1 MGITKKFEPISFDA
15 DAMCDV
21 ITTAVLGD
29 ILSRMD
35 DGIGLNDE
43 KMKPY
48 SDSYL
53 AKLRRDGEDTK
64 VDHRVT
70 GLMLSQMRES
80 ERQVLERGKEGT
92 ATLVEVTFSVGSG
105 GNRNNIAAFLQT
117 IRPWFGISPSGV
129 GRVQDALLATTTEK
143 KNLPVK
149 VPQGRTRDAKGR
161 WVKLPQP

>member
-1 MGITKKFEPISFDA
+1 MAMTKKFEPIQVDA

-29 ILSRMD
+29 IISRMD

-43 KMKPY
+43 KMAPY
-48 SDSYL
+48 SQSYL
-53 AKLRRDGEDTK
+53 AKLKRDGEDTK

-80 ERQVLERGKEGT
+80 ERQVLERSKDGT
-92 ATLVEVTFSVGSG
+92 PTLVEVTFSVGSG

-117 IRPWFGISPSGV
+117 IRPWFGISPNGIT
-129 GRVQDALLATTTEK
+129 RVNDALVAMATTETAG
-143 KNLPVK
+143 PVK
-149 VPQGRTRDAKGR
+149 RVDGRTRDSKGR
-161 WVKLPQP
+161 WVKLPKP

>member
-21 ITTAVLGD
+21 ITTSVLGN

-35 DGIGLNDE
+35 DGVGLNDE
-43 KMKPY
+43 KMADY
-48 SDSYL
+48 SDSYIAQL
-53 AKLRRDGEDTK
+53 KRANEDTK
-64 VDHRVT
+64 VDHRRK

-92 ATLVEVTFSVGSG
+92 PTYVEVTFSIGSG

-117 IRPWFGISPSGV
+117 IRPWFGISPNDV
-129 GRVQDALLATTTEK
+129 NRVSEALVATTTEK
-143 KNLPVK
+143 KTLPVK
-149 VPQGRTRDAKGR
+149 QPEGRTRDARGR
-161 WVKLPQP
+161 WLKLPQP